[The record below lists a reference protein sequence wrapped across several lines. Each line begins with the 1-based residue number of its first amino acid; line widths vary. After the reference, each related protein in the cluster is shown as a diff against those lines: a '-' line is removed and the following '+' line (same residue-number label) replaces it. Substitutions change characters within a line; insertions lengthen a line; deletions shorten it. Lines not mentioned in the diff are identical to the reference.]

1 MNSIRGSA
9 RIPATLSVLAL
20 GGCAVA
26 TFRTRCLEQDAGDT
40 TQEEVDPTIRIP
52 VDFCDRLAAKPY
64 LQPVPGMDSR
74 PPAVPQ
80 TLRLLMVDLPDVRL
94 GGLSGGSCHYIRGF
108 EDGVAPPASIINDI
122 PVSRSSSSDQDKDD
136 SKRKKTHQTLEIEQ
150 KVWVKSFY
158 QCRGDTNTKVGVE
171 LMEANTKA
179 LNPQNLRRRISFL
192 QHDPKKYTPSE
203 HDAKDR
209 VAATP
214 VDAWSGHEEDAPWNQ
229 HAWTEEV
236 ILRISGQVPFAQPLE
251 RAGRWARLLL
261 GDTYYHHRRWGVVE
275 TTTSANKPHAV
286 IANGAALQ
294 CVPNAL
300 RLLQKACK
308 DHDVPL
314 YVIRD
319 TRKWGGNTHNN
330 LGEVVQDLRRTV
342 KRRIVTAS
350 LQHSAGRPF
359 QMGRLLGKVE
369 TEAKWQA
376 KEAARKASELLK
388 EAERVKKQR
397 REQDWSQ
404 LDGGALEKQFVRH
417 GVVLRK
423 TAPGEDS
430 EHRNYYSNGL
440 VELARRCV
448 GEERKLE
455 EEELSSELDEG
466 EEEETPTE

>member
-26 TFRTRCLEQDAGDT
+26 IRTRCLEQDGVT
-40 TQEEVDPTIRIP
+40 TQEVYPTTIRIP

-64 LQPVPGMDSR
+64 LQQVPGMDR

-80 TLRLLMVDLPDVRL
+80 TLRLLTVDLPDLRL
-94 GGLSGGSCHYIRGF
+94 GGLSGGSCHLVRGF
-108 EDGVAPPASIINDI
+108 EDGVAPPAGVRND
-122 PVSRSSSSDQDKDD
+122 PVSSSSSSSSHKDKDG
-136 SKRKKTHQTLEIEQ
+136 SKRNRKLEIEQ

-158 QCRGDTNTKVGVE
+158 QCRGDKNTKVGVE

-179 LNPQNLRRRISFL
+179 LNPHNLRRMNAFL
-192 QHDPKKYTPSE
+192 QHDPGKYNTPE
-203 HDAKDR
+203 HHAKDR
-209 VAATP
+209 GPATTTP
-214 VDAWSGHEEDAPWNQ
+214 VNKWSGETDAPWNQ

-236 ILRISGQVPFAQPLE
+236 ILRISGQVPFGQPLE
-251 RAGRWARLLL
+251 RAGRWARLFF
-261 GDTYYHHRRWGVVE
+261 GDTYYHRHWRGVE
-275 TTTSANKPHAV
+275 TTATNNKPHAV
-286 IANGAALQ
+286 IANGATLQ
-294 CVPNAL
+294 SVPNAL

-308 DHDVPL
+308 DHDIPL

-319 TRKWGGNTHNN
+319 SRKWGGNTHDN
-330 LGEVVQDLRRTV
+330 LGEVLQDLRRTV

-359 QMGRLLGKVE
+359 QMGRMLGKVE
-369 TEAKWQA
+369 TEARWQA
-376 KEAARKASELLK
+376 KEAARKISDLWK
-388 EAERVKKQR
+388 EAECLKKQR

-404 LDGGALEKQFVRH
+404 FDRGALEEQLVRH
-417 GVVLRK
+417 GVVVIRRK
-423 TAPGEDS
+423 TARGDDAER
-430 EHRNYYSNGL
+430 RNYYSNGL
-440 VELARRCV
+440 LELARRCV
-448 GEERKLE
+448 EGERKLE